1 MLRAIGFVLK
11 CTLFAAVV
19 LVLGNW
25 IRWDGHTAS
34 ERVTRWIHQAQRNQT
49 VGEVAEKVSD
59 QTRRWARGIT
69 TDARSGA
76 QARGTE
82 PTRDQSPSSQAAP
95 QRDGRLDPAKTESI
109 SPTERQKLRALIREL
124 NSSHR
129 RD

>member
-1 MLRAIGFVLK
+1 MLRAIGFFLK

-25 IRWDGHTAS
+25 IRWEGYTAS

-49 VGEVAEKVSD
+49 VGEVAEKVGD

-69 TDARSGA
+69 TDARSAA
-76 QARGTE
+76 QARGPESTK
-82 PTRDQSPSSQAAP
+82 DQSPSSQAAP
-95 QRDGRLDPAKTESI
+95 QRDSRLDPARTESI
-109 SPTERQKLRALIREL
+109 SPTERQKLRALILEL

-129 RD
+129 QD